1 MLMISVTILSA
12 LVVTVGFNSAAGF
25 IGMVKSYGPAIGSP
39 QPYETTGPFVDGIA
53 YPQFLITQ
61 DGEWTALK
69 SGGIDVYDFAMTAAQ
84 LNEYNSNICVAGPDA
99 PGGLGGCPANQA
111 PIQHEIG
118 IQTLRA
124 LDKWELDFQVQLFPS
139 NVLAFRQAIAWITD
153 KQNFTTN
160 FLAGLG
166 VPIYTT
172 MPAGLS
178 NVWVKAPYLTCATAP
193 APGTCYGAGL
203 PISQRIAVANAILNN
218 AGFTIGTNFRENHRS
233 TCASDP
239 GGCGALL
246 KPFFYVRSDD
256 VNRLSLGR
264 FIRNIMAGTG
274 TSGLSIQMVSGCT
287 NSGYP
292 SAQNYCETTRAS
304 LRPAV
309 FGANNFNMYTGGWSL
324 TRDPTF
330 VNIYDPLG
338 IFPFGTNYNR
348 YNDPVFTQAERGLTT
363 APSQSTAQ
371 TFAYALEDEYN
382 ATLPALDV
390 WSTQA
395 PYAYRIYHSDSDAT
409 LNGLQWSGISV
420 LLGTGWNN
428 GFSFLN
434 AQLIGA
440 PVHNPAH
447 PVFIKYGI
455 KTDVLDAPNPITT
468 QFLYDF
474 ETYSSSYD
482 FLNALANDDL
492 GFSGDLPNMASI
504 PVVTSNVANGAAFPD
519 GSICTPDNPAS
530 GCQVLTIQLRPDLSW
545 AASLDGAIPSL
556 PVTVDDVQ
564 FSTLLA
570 RDDPGSFISASY
582 FDLQNVLTHNSHPSV
597 VTNPNAVVFEFRT
610 QAVWNRHY
618 VGGTPVES
626 LQHWCVEAHGGSGGP
641 AATPGW
647 PGTTNPGVDCR
658 PVSSCVLSGTNF
670 NANGVYSCP
679 WPQAPSGCTTCNW
692 PDQGVSV
699 TSSGTQNSIN
709 QQSFV
714 PGNPVGTDLGSFA
727 FVYDS
732 KNSFT
737 GGTNGPMVFRT
748 REPGMTWPGYSGFS
762 PEDGYFTNDPDF
774 GLSTFSATAATVS
787 VTDGGKTINCTL
799 TRGATVSVNCT
810 SAPTCSP
817 NPLTVAV
824 PGSAFCRFPHRVFY
838 IGFNSDGSGVATLQK
853 QGGWH
858 KFHLAGN
865 INWYCTT
872 GCPGGNTEVGPL
884 PSDDMVINIVDLSLV
899 AAHFG
904 QTPGVGGS
912 FGAGHFGVA
921 AWDVSGQSGSPDG
934 SIDIF
939 DLTRVALHFGQSFL
953 GGTDQGGGTEGSIP
967 GWVFEDIPGT

>member
-25 IGMVKSYGPAIGSP
+25 LGMTKSYGPAIGSP
-39 QPYETTGPFVDGIA
+39 QPYEPTGPFVDGIA

-218 AGFTIGTNFRENHRS
+218 AGFTIGGSGFRENHRS

-409 LNGLQWSGISV
+409 LNGLQWSGINV
-420 LLGTGWNN
+420 LLGVGWNN
-428 GFSFLN
+428 GFSFIN

-440 PVHNPAH
+440 PLHNPAH

-474 ETYSSSYD
+474 ETYTSSYD

-679 WPQAPSGCTTCNW
+679 WPQAPSGCSTCNW

-748 REPGMTWPGYSGFS
+748 REPGMTWPGYSGSS
-762 PEDGYFTNDPDF
+762 PNDGYFTSV
-774 GLSTFSATAATVS
+774 GGTTF
-787 VTDGGKTINCTL
+787 TINGN
-799 TRGATVSVNCT
+799 GA
-810 SAPTCSP
+810 
-817 NPLTVAV
+817 
-824 PGSAFCRFPHRVFY
+824 
-838 IGFNSDGSGVATLQK
+838 
-853 QGGWH
+853 GWY
-858 KFHLAGN
+858 KFHQAGN
-865 INWYCTT
+865 TNWYCTA
-872 GCPGGNTEVGPL
+872 CVGGTSESGPL
-884 PSDDMVINIVDLSLV
+884 PPPDMVINIVDLSLV

-904 QTPGVGGS
+904 QSPGLVGPY
-912 FGAGHFGVA
+912 GHA
-921 AWDVSGQSGSPDG
+921 AWDLSGSSGTPDG
-934 SIDIF
+934 SVNIF

-953 GGTDQGGGTEGSIP
+953 GGADQGGGTEGTIP
-967 GWVFEDIPGT
+967 GWVFENIPGT